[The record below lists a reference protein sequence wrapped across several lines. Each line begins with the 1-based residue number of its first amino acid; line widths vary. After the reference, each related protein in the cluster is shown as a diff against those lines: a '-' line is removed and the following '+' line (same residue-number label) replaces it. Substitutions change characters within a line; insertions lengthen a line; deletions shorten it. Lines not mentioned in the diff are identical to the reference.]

1 MNGLMT
7 IPEILHA
14 YPLAATILGLSAL
27 ALVAYVADVITKF
40 VLVQFARQ
48 LSEHISLFSEG
59 LLLRHKVVQRLAYIV
74 PALILQSGARLVPH
88 LPETPRLIIENVAS
102 SFIVMALA
110 ASISGV
116 LNIINDLW
124 SRRPDAASRP
134 IKGYVQLVKILLYG
148 VGSIIAIALL
158 IERSPLLLL
167 SSLGALMAVLTLV
180 FKDTLLSLV
189 ASVQLTTNDM
199 VRVGDWIEMP
209 QVHAD
214 GDVIDIA
221 LHTVK
226 VQNWD
231 KTITTIPTYRLIS
244 DSFKNWRGMR
254 ESGGRRI
261 KRAINIDLASIRF
274 LTPEERA
281 GLRRFSLLRDYLD
294 AKQAELDAWNAS
306 HPERASQPVN
316 SRRLTN
322 IGCFRAYVLAYL
334 KVHAGVHQDMTL
346 MVRQMPPE
354 PTGVPLEI
362 YCFASTIVWAEYEG
376 IQSDIFDH
384 LFAILPEFGLRV
396 YQQPS
401 GWDIQMGLEQS
412 SNPRTAALLASN

>member
-1 MNGLMT
+1 MTTSEIVQNYPVAVTIIGLA
-7 IPEILHA
+7 L
-14 YPLAATILGLSAL
+14 LGLVAL
-27 ALVAYVADVITKF
+27 ATDWITKS
-40 VLVQFARQ
+40 VLMRISRQ
-48 LSEHISLFSEG
+48 LAKNTSLFGEG
-59 LLLRHKVVQRLAYIV
+59 LLLRYKVVQRLAYIA
-74 PALILQSGARLVPH
+74 PALIVQNGINLVPN
-88 LPETPRLIIENVAS
+88 LPEMPRIVIENVAS
-102 SFIVMALA
+102 SFIVMALVAA
-110 ASISGV
+110 ASGF
-116 LNIINDLW
+116 LNVFNELW
-124 SRRPDAASRP
+124 ARRPDAASRP
-134 IKGYVQLVKILLYG
+134 IKGYIQLFKIVLYS
-148 VGSIIAIALL
+148 VGSIVAIALL

-209 QVHAD
+209 QVNAD

-226 VQNWD
+226 IQNWD

-261 KRAINIDLASIRF
+261 KRAINLDLASIRF
-274 LTPEERA
+274 ITPEERA
-281 GLRRFSLLRDYLD
+281 GLRRFTLLRDYLD
-294 AKQAELDAWNAS
+294 TKQAEIDAWNAS
-306 HPERASQPVN
+306 HPDRANEPVN
-316 SRRLTN
+316 ARRLTN
-322 IGCFRAYVLAYL
+322 VGCFRAYVQAYL
-334 KVHAGVHQDMTL
+334 KAHPGVHQEMTL

-384 LFAILPEFGLRV
+384 LFSILPEFGLRV
-396 YQQPS
+396 YQQPA
-401 GWDIQMGLEQS
+401 GWDIQMGLEGA
-412 SNPRTAALLASN
+412 PHARTAALLAGSGR

>member
-1 MNGLMT
+1 MT
-7 IPEILHA
+7 TSEFFDA
-14 YPLAATILGLSAL
+14 YPFALTITGLLILGLFAL
-27 ALVAYVADVITKF
+27 ATDWIMKF
-40 VLVQFARQ
+40 VLVRLTRQ
-48 LSEHISLFSEG
+48 LAERTSLFGEG
-59 LLLRHKVVQRLAYIV
+59 LLLRHSVVQRLAYIA
-74 PALILQSGARLVPH
+74 PALIMQNGIRLVPN
-88 LPETPRLIIENVAS
+88 LPETPRIIVENVAS
-102 SFIVMALA
+102 SFIVMALVA
-110 ASISGV
+110 TASAF
-116 LNIINDLW
+116 LNVFNDLW
-124 SRRPDAASRP
+124 ARRPDAASRP
-134 IKGYVQLVKILLYG
+134 IKGYIQLLKIVLYSI
-148 VGSIIAIALL
+148 GSIVAIALL

-180 FKDTLLSLV
+180 FRDTLLSLV

-209 QVHAD
+209 QVNAD

-261 KRAINIDLASIRF
+261 KRSINIDLASIRF
-274 LTPEERA
+274 ITPEERVN
-281 GLRRFSLLRDYLD
+281 LRRFTLLREYLD
-294 AKQAELDAWNAS
+294 IKQAEIDAWNAS
-306 HPERASQPVN
+306 HPDRAREPVN
-316 SRRLTN
+316 ARRLTN

-334 KVHAGVHQDMTL
+334 KAHAGVHQDMSL
-346 MVRQMPPE
+346 MVRQMPPQ

-362 YCFASTIVWAEYEG
+362 YCFASTVVWADYEG

-384 LFAILPEFGLRV
+384 LFAIIPEFGLRV
-396 YQQPS
+396 YQQPA
-401 GWDIQMGLEQS
+401 GWDIQMGMQS
-412 SNPRTAALLASN
+412 TPSTRAAALLASN

>member
-1 MNGLMT
+1 MT
-7 IPEILHA
+7 TAEFLHT
-14 YPLAATILGLSAL
+14 YPIVNSLIGIAALCLAAWI
-27 ALVAYVADVITKF
+27 ADWITKF
-40 VLVQFARQ
+40 ILMRLARQ
-48 LSEHISLFSEG
+48 LAERTSLFGEG
-59 LLLRHKVVQRLAYIV
+59 LLLRYKVVQRLAYIV
-74 PALILQSGARLVPH
+74 PALVIQHGVNLVPS

-102 SFIVMALA
+102 SFIVMALVA
-110 ASISGV
+110 TVSGF
-116 LNIINDLW
+116 LNIFNELW
-124 SRRPDAASRP
+124 ARRPDAASRP
-134 IKGYVQLVKILLYG
+134 IKGYIQLFKIVLYS
-148 VGSIIAIALL
+148 VGIIVAIALL

-274 LTPEERA
+274 ITPDERA
-281 GLRRFSLLRDYLD
+281 GLRRFALLREYLD
-294 AKQAELDAWNAS
+294 AKQAEIDTWNAS
-306 HPERASQPVN
+306 HPDRASQPVN
-316 SRRLTN
+316 ARRLTN

-334 KVHAGVHQDMTL
+334 KAHSGVHQEMSL

-396 YQQPS
+396 YQQPA
-401 GWDIQMGLEQS
+401 GWDIQIGLE
-412 SNPRTAALLASN
+412 NAPTPRAAALLASN

>member
-1 MNGLMT
+1 M
-7 IPEILHA
+7 
-14 YPLAATILGLSAL
+14 
-27 ALVAYVADVITKF
+27 
-40 VLVQFARQ
+40 
-48 LSEHISLFSEG
+48 
-59 LLLRHKVVQRLAYIV
+59 
-74 PALILQSGARLVPH
+74 
-88 LPETPRLIIENVAS
+88 
-102 SFIVMALA
+102 
-110 ASISGV
+110 
-116 LNIINDLW
+116 
-124 SRRPDAASRP
+124 
-134 IKGYVQLVKILLYG
+134 LYS
-148 VGSIIAIALL
+148 VGSIVAIALL

-274 LTPEERA
+274 ITSQERTS
-281 GLRRFSLLRDYLD
+281 LRRFTLLRDYLD
-294 AKQAELDAWNAS
+294 AKQAEIDVWNAS
-306 HPERASQPVN
+306 HPERANEPVN
-316 SRRLTN
+316 ARRLTN
-322 IGCFRAYVLAYL
+322 IGCFRAYVQAYL
-334 KVHAGVHQDMTL
+334 KAHPGVHQDMTL

-396 YQQPS
+396 YQQPA
-401 GWDIQMGLEQS
+401 GWDIQMGLE
-412 SNPRTAALLASN
+412 NAPHARAAALLAGS